1 MRRNATASV
10 AIISDSSGSS
20 TPWPVGSP
28 PSAGLPTVF
37 ETSGMTT
44 PSIPDVTAS
53 IVMLVTALSGASHMI
68 TNVTSEPA
76 EVTYVVS
83 KLVSLLNYTDSTS
96 GLPHLPTLPA
106 VFNWTQMLD
115 GTTDYNYSFLKDTDV
130 LTNGPPISSETSAEF
145 YDNLVNQTGEYFW
158 DRNITFG
165 DQLTNAPV
173 NISDIEVDS
182 LNLTD
187 DSVSIL
193 SSDATHYFDMTNNIS
208 ISSMKTTT
216 FDILDMDFD
225 PDSRNLSS
233 DQNLNNMSS
242 TFIGNFLST
251 EGVPPSS
258 SVTVANLNFDG
269 GNMHSTL
276 PQDSEHEQLMSTL
289 ITTLATLLA
298 QNRDFSDSN
307 DHIKQV
313 SEILQRVTTDFIDPT
328 KCYSTQCNTVSTDAT
343 VSTWEPAETLNTITG
358 KHSPGSVTMESTL
371 NLGKPYGK
379 YNINIV
385 KFHLASYNRR
395 ILKRGY
401 LKRI

>member
-10 AIISDSSGSS
+10 AIISDSLGSS
-20 TPWPVGSP
+20 TSWPVGSP

-37 ETSGMTT
+37 ESSDMTT

-53 IVMLVTALSGASHMI
+53 IMMLVTALSGASRMM
-68 TNVTSEPA
+68 TNVTREPA

-83 KLVSLLNYTDSTS
+83 KLLSLLNYTDSTS
-96 GLPHLPTLPA
+96 GLPHLPTLPT

-115 GTTDYNYSFLKDTDV
+115 GTTDYNYLFLKDTDV
-130 LTNGPPISSETSAEF
+130 LTNGPPVSSETSAEF
-145 YDNLVNQTGEYFW
+145 YDNLVNQTGEYSW

-165 DQLTNAPV
+165 DQLTNTPV
-173 NISDIEVDS
+173 NISDTEVDS
-182 LNLTD
+182 LNFTD
-187 DSVSIL
+187 DSSSIL
-193 SSDATHYFDMTNNIS
+193 SPDATRYFHMTNNIS
-208 ISSMKTTT
+208 IST

-225 PDSRNLSS
+225 PDSRDLSS
-233 DQNLNNMSS
+233 DQNLDNMSG

-258 SVTVANLNFDG
+258 SVTVANLNFDD
-269 GNMHSTL
+269 GNMRSTS
-276 PQDSEHEQLMSTL
+276 PQDGEHEQLMSTL

-298 QNRDFSDSN
+298 QNRDFSESN

-313 SEILQRVTTDFIDPT
+313 SEILQRVTTDFTDPT
-328 KCYSTQCNTVSTDAT
+328 KCYSAQCNTLSTDGT
-343 VSTWEPAETLNTITG
+343 VSTWEPASTWNTITG
-358 KHSPGSVTMESTL
+358 KHSPRSVTMESTL

-385 KFHLASYNRR
+385 KLTGEL
-395 ILKRGY
+395 ILKRG
-401 LKRI
+401 